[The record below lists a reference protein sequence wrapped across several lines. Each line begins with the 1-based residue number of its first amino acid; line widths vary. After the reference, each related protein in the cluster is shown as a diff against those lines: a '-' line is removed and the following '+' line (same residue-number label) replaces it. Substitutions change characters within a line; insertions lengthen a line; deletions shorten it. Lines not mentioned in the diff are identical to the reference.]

1 MKEEVELTRTS
12 PFLKPGNPYQLLDMD
27 AVAPCPI
34 AAARALTRHFK
45 RAIKLPTRASPN
57 RFCRSPWSSGRKPHA
72 GPDSVP
78 PEGEEPEFSGD
89 GECLLV
95 LEAQVRG

>member
-1 MKEEVELTRTS
+1 MSYRRCQSVAKTS
-12 PFLKPGNPYQLLDMD
+12 QASHQITNPRLAQ
-27 AVAPCPI
+27 PI
-34 AAARALTRHFK
+34 
-45 RAIKLPTRASPN
+45 LPIPLVIG
-57 RFCRSPWSSGRKPHA
+57 PKPHA

-89 GECLLV
+89 GVCLLV